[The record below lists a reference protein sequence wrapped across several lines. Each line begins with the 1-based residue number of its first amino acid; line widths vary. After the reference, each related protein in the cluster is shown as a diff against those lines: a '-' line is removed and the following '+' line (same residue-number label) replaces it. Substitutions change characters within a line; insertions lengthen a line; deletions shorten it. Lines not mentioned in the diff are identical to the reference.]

1 MRSKL
6 LVVLFLFVALA
17 TPTSAPAA
25 PGVDDDG
32 FAFSLHAT
40 GDFAGNFE
48 PCG

>member
-6 LVVLFLFVALA
+6 AAVLSLFVALVMA
-17 TPTSAPAA
+17 PSAPATPVA
-25 PGVDDDG
+25 DDDG
-32 FAFSLHAT
+32 FAFSLQAT